1 MKCFRLAAL
10 GVVLVVAVLLV
21 VAAPA
26 LATPPPVTT
35 DIPMDGTPLVRNV
48 PAAHQ
53 NFPTT
58 IANSAL
64 AAGAP
69 LHNGRPPDLVL
80 TLTSDDP
87 AHPETFDVP
96 FWREYPGTHSD
107 IYVGWDDLTPP
118 PESSQQNHT
127 ITAEQIAYLGTEFDQ
142 RIWESDVF
150 HFGNY
155 KPRAPQP
162 GMDGTKTAV
171 FVYNIRD
178 EAYYGDYPFYIVGYF
193 SSRLS
198 DTLHMNAMFIDSYDW
213 ANRLG
218 PDVARPRLMEG
229 TLAHEFQHLIH
240 NDVDTF
246 ETEMIDEGM
255 ADLAEQFVYG
265 GGVASRHIGYY
276 LFYHRDSLLTWT
288 GELYDYGNNV
298 LWQDYLWEQVPGYS
312 NRLPL
317 GAPLANRVTAPFK
330 SNMFAETDAKFVDPG
345 DKFVW
350 NLIHDQKTGLASVAD
365 WAGGMANVERLH
377 RNYTL
382 ANLLDG
388 KVSKPEWNY
397 TNLAL
402 GGPDSDYYTIDQ
414 GIAAYSSNVNGNM
427 PPTRKNVRRNTA
439 TQPWGAYYRTFGG
452 STPGFVMT
460 FRGNATDGISPASAP
475 FEWYSGQGA
484 MLQRTLTRQ
493 IPNVPAAA
501 TLSFN
506 TWFFIEQDWD
516 YGYVEASK
524 DGQTWTKLPQTTS
537 LPVGVSDINAS
548 SAWDGPGGFTGN
560 SSGWQQAT
568 FDLSGFTG
576 NVWVRFRYATDES
589 YNEQG
594 WYVDDIAVGSVFT
607 DPVDTMNGWIT
618 DPTSPWLFTNG
629 LQNND
634 WSADCFTWFYK
645 AQTKSWSQKT
655 VVSTDG
661 IGTQGS
667 VSVPAQ
673 YQKSYKAY
681 GIVSNRP
688 DGTFDSLGRLT
699 IKKGQQ

>member
-10 GVVLVVAVLLV
+10 GVVLAVAVLM
-21 VAAPA
+21 VASVPA
-26 LATPPPVTT
+26 LATPQPLTTGIPV
-35 DIPMDGTPLVRNV
+35 DGTPLLKNV
-48 PAAHQ
+48 PAPHQ
-53 NFPTT
+53 NYPTT
-58 IANSAL
+58 IMNSAL

-69 LHNGRPPDLVL
+69 LHDGPPDLVL
-80 TLTSDDP
+80 TLRSDDP

-96 FWREYPGTHSD
+96 FWLEYAGAHSD
-107 IYVGWDDLTPP
+107 IYVGWEDLTPP
-118 PESSQQNHT
+118 PESGQQDHT
-127 ITAEQIAYLGTEFDQ
+127 ITAEQITFLGTEFDQ
-142 RIWESDVF
+142 RIWESNVF

-155 KPRAPQP
+155 VPRAPLP

-193 SSRLS
+193 SSSLS
-198 DTLHMNAMFIDSYDW
+198 DELQMNAMFIDSYDW

-229 TLAHEFQHLIH
+229 VLAHEFEHLIH
-240 NDVDTF
+240 RDVDGG

-255 ADLAEQFVYG
+255 ADLAEQFAYG
-265 GGVASRHIGYY
+265 TPTTARHIGYY
-276 LFYHRDSLLTWT
+276 LYYHRDSLVTWT
-288 GELYDYGNNV
+288 GELQDYGNNV
-298 LWQDYLWEQVPGYS
+298 LWQDYLWEQVPGYA

-317 GAPLANRVTAPFK
+317 DAPLADRVTAK
-330 SNMFAETDAKFVDPG
+330 YKNDRFAETDAKFVDPG

-365 WAGGMANVERLH
+365 WADGVANVEKLH

-388 KVSKPEWNY
+388 KVAKPEWNY

-414 GIAAYSSNVNGNM
+414 GIAYYQSNVNGNM

-452 STPGFVMT
+452 SSPGFVMT
-460 FRGNATDGISPASAP
+460 FTGNATDGISPASPP

-493 IPNVPAAA
+493 IANVPAGA
-501 TLSFN
+501 TLAFN

-516 YGYVEASK
+516 YGYVEASS
-524 DGQTWTKLPQTTS
+524 DGQPWTKLPQTS
-537 LPVGVSDINAS
+537 ALPVGTADLFGS

-560 SSGWQQAT
+560 SGGWQQAT
-568 FDLSGFTG
+568 FDLSGFEG
-576 NVWVRFRYATDES
+576 DVWVRFRYATDEA

-594 WYVDDIAVGSVFT
+594 WYVDDVSVGSFS
-607 DPVDTMNGWIT
+607 DPVDTENGWVT
-618 DPTSPWLFTNG
+618 NGWLLTNG

-634 WSADCFTWFYK
+634 WTADCFTWYYK
-645 AQTKSWSQKT
+645 AQSKSWALKT
-655 VVSTDG
+655 AIGTEG
-661 IGTQGS
+661 IGTSGS
-667 VSVPAQ
+667 VSVPAR
-673 YQKSYKAY
+673 YQKSYEAY

-688 DGTFDSLGRLT
+688 DGTFDSAGRLT